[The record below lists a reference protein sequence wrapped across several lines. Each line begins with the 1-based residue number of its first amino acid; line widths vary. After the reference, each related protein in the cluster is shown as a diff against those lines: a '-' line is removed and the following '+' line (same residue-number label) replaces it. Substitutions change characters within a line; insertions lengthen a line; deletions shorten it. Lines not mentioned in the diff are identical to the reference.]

1 MSKLLSRVARAP
13 EQVYDYEYR
22 SQGAVMASFR
32 TIVGGR
38 ASPQPG
44 GSSFPRGIE
53 LLLKKAKAD
62 EEFRHLLL
70 DDPVAAAAEIE
81 LELSE
86 TESAILS
93 SMPARNLEAAINH
106 VRVPTEHAHLFRT
119 ARTATALA
127 IALTLTVGVPTFAEA
142 GMEAEPYEIENWEE
156 VAIER
161 MAAIQKALEDYR
173 GAQGDYPSTLAW
185 ITEDNPLEGLVPR
198 TYVFDPYYQRFHYEA
213 ILEGG
218 KYSNY
223 RLEMIDLEG
232 LTDAGYLRCPVDP
245 DRHSFVHP
253 NPVAITY
260 PRPEHL
266 VYAAAAVGDDRI
278 QRETS
283 GQVNPESWTHGS
295 SAQRQKWFTTGDA
308 GGDPADC
315 DTSGAL

>member
-1 MSKLLSRVARAP
+1 
-13 EQVYDYEYR
+13 
-22 SQGAVMASFR
+22 MASFR

-70 DDPVAAAAEIE
+70 DDPAAAAAEIQ

-93 SMPARNLEAAINH
+93 SMPVQNLEAAINH
-106 VRVPTEHAHLFRT
+106 TRVPAEHAQLFRS

-127 IALTLTVGVPTFAEA
+127 VALTLTIGVPSFATA
-142 GMEAEPYEIENWEE
+142 GMEEVPYEIENWDE

-173 GAQGDYPSTLAW
+173 GAHGDYPSTLAW

-213 ILEGG
+213 ILEDG
-218 KYSNY
+218 KYANY

-232 LTDAGYLRCPVDP
+232 LTAAGYVRCPVDP

-253 NPVAITY
+253 NPVTITY
-260 PRPEHL
+260 PRPEQL
-266 VYAAAAVGDDRI
+266 VYAAAVVGEPIEAVLNVQAQHESPNATLSWHIDGKLVGKTDGTHDLSVTVSAGVHELI
-278 QRETS
+278 CSDET
-283 GQVNPESWTHGS
+283 GN
-295 SAQRQKWFTTGDA
+295 SATVVFSVVEER
-308 GGDPADC
+308 
-315 DTSGAL
+315 